1 MTAYLLK
8 SIKQVKRLI
17 VAIVGF
23 TVLIIGVAM
32 VVLPGPAF
40 VVIPIGIGIL
50 ATEFAWANS
59 LFKKIKARLQRT
71 NRKEGG
77 NG

>member
-1 MTAYLLK
+1 M
-8 SIKQVKRLI
+8 
-17 VAIVGF
+17 
-23 TVLIIGVAM
+23 LIIGVAM

-59 LFKKIKARLQRT
+59 LFKKVKARLQRT

>member
-59 LFKKIKARLQRT
+59 LFKKVKARLQRT